1 MDNIHHIISQ
11 VRLRRNSAN
20 KISANVNRGHNSRME
35 KVVKSKIKFGLSL
48 MVHDLVYKFQMI
60 CLVIEWWKPT
70 ARFTERGLQVLT

>member
-1 MDNIHHIISQ
+1 
-11 VRLRRNSAN
+11 
-20 KISANVNRGHNSRME
+20 ME